1 MVSLRQLL
9 GHRFFT
15 QEVVVLAGGLH
26 QARLLALVAMAAA
39 ATVRSMVLVKTARLI
54 VAAVEALATITQAP
68 ERAVVAL
75 AVCAHRL
82 ERLVADQAQKAQL
95 LRPLG
100 RYLPSPLALVVREE
114 QPLEEMVAL
123 GW

>member
-1 MVSLRQLL
+1 MADGLR
-9 GHRFFT
+9 
-15 QEVVVLAGGLH
+15 
-26 QARLLALVAMAAA
+26 QARLMVLVVMVAV
-39 ATVRSMVLVKTARLI
+39 ATARSMVLVKTAQPI
-54 VAAVEALATITQAP
+54 AAAVEALATITQAP
-68 ERAVVAL
+68 DRAVVAL

-100 RYLPSPLALVVREE
+100 RYLPSPLALVVRKE

-123 GW
+123 VL